1 MSEFINNS
9 EHKKEMLKQLFLKLH
24 EGDSSEEIRQSVI
37 RILGTVP
44 YSLVV
49 EAEQELISDGL
60 PPSEIQKFCDLHS
73 QVLEG
78 RIDLNMAKII
88 LPGHP
93 IDTFKD
99 ENKEIVKVCDEISNL
114 INDYKIK
121 ETVSYNDLMTLK
133 SKFNLLSDI
142 DKHYKRK
149 EYLVFPYLEKKGIT
163 GPPTVMWGKHDEI
176 RAKLKDAQK
185 SLDINEDIDG
195 ESFSVIAEMFLNI
208 SVLSIKDMVYKENEI
223 LFPMCGDVIL
233 DSEWFQIYNQTLD
246 YGYCIIEPKAEW
258 KPKYN
263 PAIENSDDLKELPNG
278 YINMPTGNFKLEELT
293 NVLNILPFDI
303 TFVDKEDKVR
313 YFSHGKKR
321 IFDRSKAILMRDV
334 RMCHPP
340 HSMHIVDKIIED
352 FRTGKEERA
361 PFWINMGGKFIHIE
375 YFAVRDDKGEYLG
388 TLEVSQD
395 LTELRALSG
404 EQRLLSYAKKE
415 EN

>member
-9 EHKKEMLKQLFLKLH
+9 DHKKELLKQLFLKLH
-24 EGDSSEEIRQSVI
+24 NGDSREEVRDSIIIV
-37 RILGTVP
+37 LGTVP

-49 EAEQELISDGL
+49 EAEQELIKEGL
-60 PPSEIQKFCDLHS
+60 PASEIQKFCDLHS

-78 RIDLNMAKII
+78 RIDLKMAKII

-93 IDTFKD
+93 IDTFKN
-99 ENKEIVKVCDEISNL
+99 ENKAIANLCDEISKDIQIFEQYDL
-114 INDYKIK
+114 ISYEEIMSIK
-121 ETVSYNDLMTLK
+121 GKL
-133 SKFNLLSDI
+133 NLLADI

-149 EYLVFPYLEKKGIT
+149 EYLVFPFLEKKDIT

-176 RAKLKDAQK
+176 RDKLKNAIS
-185 SLDINEDIDG
+185 SLDLSSDIDKD
-195 ESFSVIAEMFLNI
+195 SFKLIGDMFLKPA
-208 SVLSIKDMVYKENEI
+208 LLAIKDMVYKENEI

-233 DSEWFQIYNQTLD
+233 ESEWFEIYRQTSD
-246 YGYCIIEPKAEW
+246 YGYCIVEPKAEW
-258 KPKYN
+258 KSKFDEESINEDPKIY
-263 PAIENSDDLKELPNG
+263 G
-278 YINMPTGNFKLEELT
+278 FINMPTGNFKIDELI
-293 NVLNILPFDI
+293 NVLNILPFDL
-303 TFVDKEDKVR
+303 TFVDKDDKVR

-340 HSMHIVDKIIED
+340 HSVHIVDKIIVD
-352 FRTGKEERA
+352 FRNGIQDSA

-375 YFAVRDDKGEYLG
+375 YFAVRDLDNNYLG

-395 LTELRALSG
+395 LTELRSLQG
-404 EQRLLSYAKKE
+404 EQRLLSYSTKE